1 MAIFDVFPRH
11 NLNDAAAPWARGL
24 EAAIREVSY
33 RNANAELGMHGGN
46 RATAGQMGAVGRQVE
61 DLRSRTTQVVDVGR
75 STRSL
80 NLPGNYGIADTTHS
94 VTVRLAPP
102 FDGKRRSI
110 VMFLSAMA
118 YNSDTNS
125 NGTVYVQVN
134 GVASKPMAAPA
145 FTSVPP
151 GYVETLSLST
161 VLDTGPTFNISM
173 FLLASN
179 NTENSRTIQL
189 GLDNIRVTAVYG
201 DVF

>member
-1 MAIFDVFPRH
+1 MTVSDVFPRH
-11 NLNDAAAPWARGL
+11 NLDEAAVPWAR
-24 EAAIREVSY
+24 AIETSIRNASY
-33 RNANAELGMHGGN
+33 RNLNAQLGMHGDN
-46 RATAGQMGAVGRQVE
+46 RATAGQMGVVGRQVE
-61 DLRSRTTQVVDVGR
+61 DLRSRTTQVVNVGR

-80 NLPGNYGIADTTHS
+80 TLPSNYGTADTTHS
-94 VTVRLAPP
+94 FPVRLAPP

-110 VMFLSAMA
+110 VMFLSAIA
-118 YNSDTNS
+118 YNSDNNS
-125 NGTVYVQVN
+125 NGTVYTQVN

-179 NTENSRTIQL
+179 NTPNSRTIQL